1 MPRVEKNVEWIKIT
15 VSWNNLPFCAASR
28 IILTT
33 PTELASCLSTFSRSS
48 VPQLRNDKD
57 SLSFPLPLESH
68 HRPRTAFRIPPFFF
82 PPGTIA
88 STHHSGAEKQKTDNV
103 FTKKFGDGAVNL
115 LEAKVRHFVC
125 IFVLVFPQRWRFRA
139 TSTRTRL
146 QISRAL

>member
-1 MPRVEKNVEWIKIT
+1 MTKT
-15 VSWNNLPFCAASR
+15 LSR
-28 IILTT
+28 SLSLSNLTT
-33 PTELASCLSTFSRSS
+33 AHAPLSGYRLFSFL
-48 VPQLRNDKD
+48 PAQ
-57 SLSFPLPLESH
+57 SLQ
-68 HRPRTAFRIPPFFF
+68 RIT
-82 PPGTIA
+82 PG
-88 STHHSGAEKQKTDNV
+88 GKNKKTDNV